1 MARPPRIAL
10 AVVAALLFAACG
22 SESGPSS
29 PLPTLVAVG
38 RQERGATVRLV
49 ARNGELGSDS
59 SVSNVTVTPA
69 AAGTVNGAT
78 VKLLQVGIAIVGATA
93 SDGRAITATL
103 TVAPPPTVFFDGV
116 VAGNRDIYSV
126 SLDGGDLKRWTTAAA
141 EESHPTVAG
150 RMLVYASTRDG
161 NGELYALST
170 DAGGTERRLTTSVA
184 NESQPALS
192 IAGVNLAYVSDA
204 IGVPRIYV
212 GPAALTSSARLTAP
226 SFGFGGSIES
236 DPSWS
241 LIGDRIALVSTTN
254 GRANLFISS
263 SAAGSTPSAVAGS
276 GNQQTDI
283 EPAWG
288 TNSNLIAFA
297 STRAGGT
304 LLFLLDQSTGAIRQV
319 AQSTNASGQPAWL
332 PDGRLVYTVFA
343 GGESTLWFVDP
354 ADTAPASEIPTG
366 TKSPAHPACARP

>member
-1 MARPPRIAL
+1 
-10 AVVAALLFAACG
+10 
-22 SESGPSS
+22 
-29 PLPTLVAVG
+29 
-38 RQERGATVRLV
+38 
-49 ARNGELGSDS
+49 
-59 SVSNVTVTPA
+59 
-69 AAGTVNGAT
+69 
-78 VKLLQVGIAIVGATA
+78 
-93 SDGRAITATL
+93 
-103 TVAPPPTVFFDGV
+103 
-116 VAGNRDIYSV
+116 
-126 SLDGGDLKRWTTAAA
+126 
-141 EESHPTVAG
+141 
-150 RMLVYASTRDG
+150 
-161 NGELYALST
+161 
-170 DAGGTERRLTTSVA
+170 
-184 NESQPALS
+184 
-192 IAGVNLAYVSDA
+192 
-204 IGVPRIYV
+204 V

-241 LIGDRIALVSTTN
+241 LTGDRIALVSTTN

-263 SAAGSTPSAVAGS
+263 SAAGSTPSSVAGS
-276 GNQQTDI
+276 GNQQTDV

-354 ADTAPASEIPTG
+354 AGTAPASEIPTG